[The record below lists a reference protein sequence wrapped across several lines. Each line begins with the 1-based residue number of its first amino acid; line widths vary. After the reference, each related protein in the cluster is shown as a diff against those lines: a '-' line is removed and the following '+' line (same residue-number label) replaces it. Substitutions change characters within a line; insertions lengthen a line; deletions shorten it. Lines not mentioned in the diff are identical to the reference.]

1 MSNSK
6 DVWRRIDDKAPAY
19 FGLSDRIWHMPEL
32 NYQEVRSAA
41 EHRAAL
47 EAEGFRVTMGAA
59 GLPTA
64 VIGEAGED
72 GPVIAIMGEYDAL
85 PGLSQAEGVAEPQPL
100 ELLLNTSYFA
110 IN

>member
-41 EHRAAL
+41 EHGAMLHTAKITTLGERAEDVFLISGGGLHQSNRRILLESAL
-47 EAEGFRVTMGAA
+47 MERLKV
-59 GLPTA
+59 
-64 VIGEAGED
+64 
-72 GPVIAIMGEYDAL
+72 
-85 PGLSQAEGVAEPQPL
+85 
-100 ELLLNTSYFA
+100 
-110 IN
+110 